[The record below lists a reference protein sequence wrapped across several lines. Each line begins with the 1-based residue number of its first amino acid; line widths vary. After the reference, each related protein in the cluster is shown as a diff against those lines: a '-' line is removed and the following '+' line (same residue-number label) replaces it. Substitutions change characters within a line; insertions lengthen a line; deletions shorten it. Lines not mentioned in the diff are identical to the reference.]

1 MRRKADVGPTLG
13 SREVMDP
20 YSANSNGMIHAL
32 LSLTKAQRIFGAS
45 SGRGSWGIT
54 LGRSRTLAQY
64 STSFL

>member
-1 MRRKADVGPTLG
+1 
-13 SREVMDP
+13 MDP